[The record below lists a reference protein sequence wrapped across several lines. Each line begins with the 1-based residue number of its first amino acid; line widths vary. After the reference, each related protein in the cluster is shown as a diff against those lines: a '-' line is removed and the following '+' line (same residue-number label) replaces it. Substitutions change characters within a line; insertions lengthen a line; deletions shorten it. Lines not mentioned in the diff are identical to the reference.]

1 MMSNVSIINL
11 LTVSA
16 LNETMNHRI
25 VLFSLTLLCYCVIL
39 LVNVAIIV
47 TIVLDRSLHEPMY
60 ILLCVFFLNGLFG
73 ATGFYPHF
81 LSYVLSPVHVISYA
95 GCVFQALVLNSF
107 AGCDLSILAV
117 MAYDR
122 YLAICRPLQYHSIMT
137 KQKILSLVCF
147 SCISTFCIVSVNII
161 LTSRLKLCSS
171 NIDRLFCGNWIIVTL
186 ACPSA
191 DTTVNSIVSYLTI
204 FFYVFHGFYI
214 FGTYMFLMKSC
225 INSLESRNKFMQT
238 CVPHF
243 VSLITF
249 LVAVLFDLMHMRFGS
264 KDTSQTLQNFFSI
277 EFLIIPPIM
286 NPLIYGFKTTKIRQ
300 TVLLF
305 LKVKN

>member
-1 MMSNVSIINL
+1 MGNVSIIMVFTL
-11 LTVSA
+11 SA

-39 LVNVAIIV
+39 LLNVALIV

-60 ILLCVFFLNGLFG
+60 ILSCVFFMNGLFG
-73 ATGFYPHF
+73 TTGFYPHF
-81 LSYVLSPVHVISYA
+81 LSYVLSPVHGISYS
-95 GCVFQALVLNSF
+95 GCLIQALVLHSF
-107 AGCDLSILAV
+107 ACGDMSILAV

-147 SCISTFCIVSVNII
+147 SCIAPICMVSVNII

-171 NIDRLFCGNWIIVTL
+171 EIHRLYCGNWNIVKL
-186 ACPSA
+186 ACSSA

-204 FFYVFHGFYI
+204 FFYVLHGFYI

-238 CVPHF
+238 CVPHL

-249 LVAVLFDLMHMRFGS
+249 LVAIMFDLMHMRFGS

-277 EFLIIPPIM
+277 EFLLIPPIM
-286 NPLIYGFKTTKIRQ
+286 NPLIYGLKTTKIRK
-300 TVLLF
+300 TILF
-305 LKVKN
+305 ILKVKN